1 MKAQQK
7 IERASRANKRL
18 HLIEATITALHIYG
32 PSRTTVD
39 KIVEIAHMSPG
50 IVTFY
55 FDSKAAMLVAA
66 LEHLATEYEEKVLR
80 PVSALSADP
89 VAALNALVALYFD
102 PEISSSRKIS
112 VWYAFWGEASSRQE
126 YIDICGRKD
135 AASAAAVRDY
145 IAALIELDGRPELDP
160 DAIALGLVGVLE
172 VLWQEMA
179 FLDDADID
187 RAAMKRRCFAYLSSI
202 FPRHFS
208 PAARLAGEGA
218 RSGAAVELPRALL
231 PVAGDPAQS
240 AAAEHHLLFFGQWQY
255 VGHQSALS
263 HAGAFITAD
272 IAGERVLVVR
282 DRAKLRGFH
291 NLCRN
296 HPHAVATAARGQFT
310 DQIDCAADGWRYK
323 LDGSLISPVQAV
335 ASGDAASMGLARVEI
350 ETVAGLIFGRLAGAA
365 NSPDKPHSL
374 PAAFGLEDFE
384 GIGEPVGYEIASD
397 WKTMIEQML
406 EASFIVDED
415 GAGRQLMP
423 EVTEIDQGAGTIR
436 SRAIVDPAKSLGK
449 SAIWVRYFAFPNLM
463 IELLPRG
470 AAVWSVFPLAP
481 GHCRL
486 SLSFFSPKNAVREDR
501 ALVDHSISQVRYRME
516 VDIAIAESTEIGL
529 HSAFLS
535 APSWRDANN
544 PVTCFRSWIDRA
556 IGG

>member
-66 LEHLATEYEEKVLR
+66 LEHLATEYEDKVLG

-208 PAARLAGEGA
+208 PVARQVGEGL
-218 RSGAAVELPRALL
+218 RSGAVVELPRAAM
-231 PVAGDPAQS
+231 PVAVDPAQS
-240 AAAEHHLLFFGQWQY
+240 AAAEHHLLFFGRWQY

-263 HAGAFITAD
+263 HPGSYLTAD
-272 IAGERVLVVR
+272 VAGERIFVVR
-282 DRAKLRGFH
+282 KGRRFRGFH
-291 NLCRN
+291 NLCLN
-296 HPHAVATAARGQFT
+296 HPHAVVTAARGQFA
-310 DQIDCAADGWRYK
+310 DQIECAADGWRYK
-323 LDGSLISPVQAV
+323 LDGSLTSPAHAF
-335 ASGDAASMGLARVEI
+335 ASRDAGSLGLAEVEI
-350 ETVAGLIFGRLAGAA
+350 ETVAGLIFGRLAGAV
-365 NSPDKPHSL
+365 NSPEKPQSL
-374 PAAFGLEDFE
+374 PAAFGLEDFAE
-384 GIGEPVGYEIASD
+384 IGQPIDYEIAAD

-406 EASFIVDED
+406 EASFIVDDD

-470 AAVWSVFPLAP
+470 AAVWSVFPVAP

-486 SLSFFSPKNAVREDR
+486 SLSFLSPTHVVREDK
-501 ALVDHSISQVRYRME
+501 ALVDQSLSQVRHRME

-544 PVTCFRSWIDRA
+544 PVTCFRNWLERA
-556 IGG
+556 IGR